1 MRRKSSN
8 QYYKLLTYLLSSL
21 ILKKDAS
28 NLSIL
33 FGEEKLFTLE
43 RSELAKISTTLSK
56 KFKSFSPLDFN
67 WIYFLLHF
75 KSFRDLML
83 YSYVD
88 VDTLN
93 SYYGDLLKESLF
105 IVQDEDEILFTQL
118 ILEFDRFVRK
128 IEPQNKDI
136 NYVVP
141 QNCHPILLGRY
152 YSVLYL
158 KSKSTQTKIFK
169 QILNEAKTKYRE

>member
-1 MRRKSSN
+1 M
-8 QYYKLLTYLLSSL
+8 
-21 ILKKDAS
+21 
-28 NLSIL
+28 
-33 FGEEKLFTLE
+33 
-43 RSELAKISTTLSK
+43 
-56 KFKSFSPLDFN
+56 
-67 WIYFLLHF
+67 
-75 KSFRDLML
+75 
-83 YSYVD
+83 
-88 VDTLN
+88 DTLN

-158 KSKSTQTKIFK
+158 KSK
-169 QILNEAKTKYRE
+169 ILI